1 MSAWKRFEKLP
12 RKYMRSYER
21 NTAIAPDFSENRL
34 PNGALIFQ
42 SGGAFPGLR
51 FRRAGMSG
59 VCCEILAAYN
69 AMTLAEFKIDFL
81 KLAAEFECNAAI
93 PAIPPGV
100 FGSDP
105 FRIGRCFDAYG
116 ACFAKYRSF
125 GELEKALTVGKIGVV
140 SYKFGRLDPR
150 IHTFAVERT
159 EDGVVAYNR
168 FSNARKPELLP
179 SVRDTL
185 SPEKVFLV
193 GYVLEG
199 S

>member
-1 MSAWKRFEKLP
+1 MLWKRFEELP
-12 RKYMRSYER
+12 RRYLRTYER
-21 NTAIAPDFSENRL
+21 NSAAAPDFSENRL

-51 FRRAGMSG
+51 FRRAKMSG
-59 VCCEILAAYN
+59 VCCEILAVYN
-69 AMTLAEFKIDFL
+69 LLTLAGYDVDFL
-81 KLAAEFECNAAI
+81 RLAAEFECNAAI

-105 FRIGRCFDAYG
+105 FRIDRCFSAYG
-116 ACFAKYRSF
+116 AYFTKYRKL
-125 GELEKALTVGKIGVV
+125 GELEKALTAGKIGIV

-159 EDGVVAYNR
+159 TDGVAVYNL

-185 SPEKVFLV
+185 SPGKVFLV
-193 GYVLEG
+193 GYVLDKP
-199 S
+199 